1 MAKNKL
7 LQHYHVRKG
16 RGYWLVTP
24 TMRLHGFQNVPCGP
38 DGPGAWAVGA
48 EWEAR
53 WQASRKG
60 IEPSTRKVYP
70 RNSVGDGF
78 ERFRRTDSWKGKPPR
93 TREDWD
99 RGWKYIEP
107 IFGDVAPPSI
117 TFEMLDKWYFGIKR
131 RKGAGEAWRAMK
143 TWRALYNVLA
153 GMKLCPKGQDPSS
166 AIRRESIPGR
176 TACWS
181 EGEAVRI
188 TKAAWRSGY
197 HGLACLIAIAWDT
210 GFSPVDAR
218 SLTPGD
224 VVGVADAW
232 DFY

>member
-16 RGYWLVTP
+16 RAYWLVTP

-153 GMKLCPKGQDPSS
+153 GMKLCPKG
-166 AIRRESIPGR
+166 A
-176 TACWS
+176 
-181 EGEAVRI
+181 
-188 TKAAWRSGY
+188 RSV
-197 HGLACLIAIAWDT
+197 ISNPPRVDT
-210 GFSPVDAR
+210 GTYCLLVR
-218 SLTPGD
+218 R
-224 VVGVADAW
+224 
-232 DFY
+232 